1 LVEETLERRLLLTG
15 LDALRQIGG
24 DALVQVLLTQA
35 GKPELAE
42 ADGAARVPLDDY
54 FRYRDAA
61 LGLLHESFSSTAF
74 GTGRILARR
83 LRRENEGQVRALV
96 ASFDHAPTKLL
107 LIAQAALLVAH
118 GNPGVV
124 RTAMRDPH
132 HLVIT
137 IEQCPECR
145 GLRRSSAFCF
155 LNQGLIS
162 EFAADSLRLG
172 VDTRETRC
180 IAVGDAVCETQVSLR
195 EQR

>member
-1 LVEETLERRLLLTG
+1 LVEETLERRLLLAG

-24 DALVQVLLTQA
+24 DALVQALLTQA

-42 ADGAARVPLDDY
+42 DGGAGRVPLDDY
-54 FRYRDAA
+54 LRYRDSA

-74 GTGRILARR
+74 ETGRILARR

-96 ASFDHAPTKLL
+96 ASFDAPNKLP
-107 LIAQAALLVAH
+107 LIGQAAVLASQ

-124 RTAMRDPH
+124 HAAMRDSDNV
-132 HLVIT
+132 VIT

-145 GLRRSSAFCF
+145 GLRLSAPFCF

-162 EFAADSLRLG
+162 EFAADSLGLR
-172 VDTRETRC
+172 VDTRETWC
-180 IAVGDAVCETQVSLR
+180 TAAGDAVCEIQVSPGTGR
-195 EQR
+195 